1 MFYDKYVKLC
11 NSVGKTPSAVALEI
25 GIEKS
30 TVTRWKSGKS
40 QTDKNIQKVADFFG
54 VSVEW
59 LKSDDDS
66 APDKKEKPATETG
79 DGRDEKTRILLELFS
94 QADEQRRQEMIN
106 YAQYL
111 LNQQNNNN

>member
-59 LKSDDDS
+59 LKNDDDDS
-66 APDKKEKPATETG
+66 EPDIKKPTAM
-79 DGRDEKTRILLELFS
+79 DGELSKDIQELKTLLEGMSDEKL
-94 QADEQRRQEMIN
+94 QMIVN
-106 YAQYL
+106 YAKFLASQE
-111 LNQQNNNN
+111 

>member
-59 LKSDDDS
+59 LKSNDDS
-66 APDKKEKPATETG
+66 APEIKEKPTAESSELSKDIQELT
-79 DGRDEKTRILLELFS
+79 ILLESLSDEKLQMVVNYVRFLAS
-94 QADEQRRQEMIN
+94 QG
-106 YAQYL
+106 
-111 LNQQNNNN
+111 

>member
-1 MFYDKYVKLC
+1 MKKFLLVVFILLALIVGLFFAFVGRFLDNESYKKKLHQ
-11 NSVGKTPSAVALEI
+11 I
-25 GIEKS
+25 
-30 TVTRWKSGKS
+30 
-40 QTDKNIQKVADFFG
+40 ADIYN

-59 LKSDDDS
+59 LKGETDI
-66 APDKKEKPATETG
+66 KEKPATETG